1 MNSLCPAPLPFPGP
15 RILCGPLPLPPPP
28 VQESPRL
35 PFLFLGKGQV
45 ASQGEGPCVASHFPK
60 ARSSASMGF
69 PEPQSGWQR
78 VCSSGRLAL
87 ALLGFIGLI
96 SLLTVVFGITGHMA
110 GKDLKKMEEMLQ
122 KVNRSIST
130 EMLALKQKETDD
142 LKKLAKFN
150 KAVEH
155 LTDEM
160 GKVKSEVQGKVGNL
174 RNTLNTMNC
183 NVEDIKHNR
192 TVSRAPC
199 CPAGWDSFAS
209 HCYWVS
215 RAEKSW
221 DEAKADCEDKDAHLV
236 TITSYLEQR
245 LENRTPLPL
254 LPRSKQCG
262 DLCPP
267 PPGRAMERGSLHA
280 PIQLGVRD
288 GTQGLSTA
296 EARTGQAAGRRAGK
310 GEGLTGV

>member
-96 SLLTVVFGITGHMA
+96 SLLTVVFGIT
-110 GKDLKKMEEMLQ
+110 
-122 KVNRSIST
+122 
-130 EMLALKQKETDD
+130 ETDD

-236 TITSYLEQR
+236 TITSYLEQQFVAK
-245 LENRTPLPL
+245 RTK
-254 LPRSKQCG
+254 PRYAWIGLSFSSSSWKWVDGTSYSVRRIDWKTGHPYHFFQGVNNVVICVH
-262 DLCPP
+262 
-267 PPGRAMERGSLHA
+267 LH
-280 PIQLGVRD
+280 RD
-288 GTQGLSTA
+288 GLWNEDPCMHRYSWVC
-296 EARTGQAAGRRAGK
+296 EMELK
-310 GEGLTGV
+310 G